1 MTRKQSGFTLIEL
14 MIVVA
19 IIGILAAIAIP
30 RYQDYTTRAQLA
42 EAFELASGMKTD
54 VVDAISQGATC
65 ASVDGMGA
73 GESAANAGDAV
84 DAGRYVATVAVT
96 GTAPSCIVTATM
108 KDSDVSSDIEGATVA
123 LTMVD
128 SGGSYSWSCATSDGT
143 SSLDSALVPKSCI
156 SL

>member
-1 MTRKQSGFTLIEL
+1 MTRKQAGFTLIEL

-42 EAFELASGMKTD
+42 EAFELAAGMKTD

-65 ASVDGMGA
+65 ESVDGMGS
-73 GESAANAGDAV
+73 GESSADAGDEV

-96 GTAPSCIVTATM
+96 GTAPSCVVTATM
-108 KDSDVSSDIEGATVA
+108 KSDDVSSDISGATVA
-123 LTMVD
+123 LTMND
-128 SGGSYSWSCATSDGT
+128 ASGSYSWSCEAKKGSTA
-143 SSLDSALVPKSCI
+143 LAPALVPKSCTN
-156 SL
+156 